1 MLSNNCRRSG
11 TCAMP
16 ARTMDGVG
24 QCAMVRS
31 SKRMSPAETAT
42 SPMTVL
48 SNVLLPAPLAP
59 IRATISPVP
68 TLSETSCSAG
78 SGPYPLDT
86 QSSSSSTRGNFLA
99 KIGSDHTRISADRV
113 GQAFRDHLP
122 MIHHHDV
129 VGQSHH
135 QSHVVLDHQHRH
147 AE

>member
-1 MLSNNCRRSG
+1 M
-11 TCAMP
+11 A
-16 ARTMDGVG
+16 
-24 QCAMVRS
+24 RS

-59 IRATISPVP
+59 LRATISPGP
-68 TLSETSCSAG
+68 TLRETSCSAG

-122 MIHHHDV
+122 ITHNHNVAAHS
-129 VGQSHH
+129 QP
-135 QSHVVLDHQHRH
+135 
-147 AE
+147 